1 MNQQSIKEAVSFQGI
16 GLHTGATVTV
26 TIHPAVEN
34 FGIKFQRLDLPSQ
47 PIVLADVSKVVATN
61 RSTVL
66 QQGEARVHTVEHLLS
81 ALSALGIDNALITLD
96 GEEIPILDGSSQPF
110 LTSIQ
115 SIGVVAQNAAKEYF
129 EIEQPIHYVHEAT
142 GAEFLALPAN
152 HFALTC
158 IIDFNTPFIGQQITT
173 LECLE
178 DYATQ
183 IAPARTFVLLSELE
197 HLAAQGLIKGGN
209 VDNSIVIVDKLINQ
223 VDLDALAEKIGRKSI
238 KIEQTGVL
246 NNTQLR
252 FTNEAVRHKA
262 LDVIGDLALV
272 GKITIKGKIIA
283 TKSGHSANIAFA
295 KVLKEAYQTQKKLQG
310 IPKYDPTVAPIYDV
324 VEIAKRLPHRYPFLL
339 VDKIIE
345 LSENHVVAIKN
356 ITFNEGFFQGH
367 FPNNPVMPGVLQIE
381 AMAQCGGILALST
394 VPDPHNWDT
403 YFLKIND
410 TKFKQKVVPGD
421 TVVFKME
428 LLEPIRRGI
437 VHMRGTAYVANK
449 LVSEGDLTAQ
459 IVRRKT
465 E

>member
-1 MNQQSIKEAVSFQGI
+1 MNQQSIRASVSLQGI
-16 GLHTGATVTV
+16 GLHTGASVTL
-26 TIHPAVEN
+26 TIHPATEN
-34 FGIKFQRLDLPSQ
+34 FGIKFQRLDLPNQ
-47 PIVLADVSKVVATN
+47 PIVLADVAKVVSTN

-81 ALSALGIDNALITLD
+81 ALVALGIDNALITID
-96 GEEIPILDGSSQPF
+96 AEEIPILDGSSQPF
-110 LTSIQ
+110 VDLIQ
-115 SIGVVAQNAAKEYF
+115 SIGIVEQNAAKEYF
-129 EIEQPIHYVHEAT
+129 EVQTPIHYIHEPT
-142 GAEFLALPAN
+142 GAEFLALPTN
-152 HFALTC
+152 HFAITC
-158 IIDFNTPFIGQQITT
+158 IIDFNTPFVGQQIVTFDT
-173 LECLE
+173 LAN
-178 DYATQ
+178 YATE
-183 IAPARTFVLLSELE
+183 IAPARTFVMLSELE
-197 HLAAQGLIKGGN
+197 QLAAQGLIKGGN
-209 VDNSIVIVDKLINQ
+209 VDNAIVIVDKLLEQ
-223 VDLDALAEKIGRKSI
+223 TELDTLAEKIGRKTI

-252 FTNEAVRHKA
+252 FSNEAVRHKA
-262 LDVIGDLALV
+262 LDVIGDLALI
-272 GKITIKGKIIA
+272 GKMTIKGKIIA
-283 TKSGHSANIAFA
+283 TKSGHAANIAFV
-295 KVLKEAYQTQKKLQG
+295 KVLKEAYLAQKKLQG
-310 IPKYDPTVAPIYDV
+310 VPKYDPSIAPIYDV

-345 LSENHVVAIKN
+345 LSENHVVGVKN

-403 YFLKIND
+403 YFLKIDD

-437 VHMRGTAYVANK
+437 VHMRGTAFVANK

-459 IVRRKT
+459 IVRRKVD
-465 E
+465 

>member
-16 GLHTGATVTV
+16 GLHTGANVTV
-26 TIHPAVEN
+26 TIQPAAEN
-34 FGIKFQRLDLPSQ
+34 FGIKFQRLDLPNQ
-47 PIVLADVSKVVATN
+47 PIILADVSKVVATN

-66 QQGEARVHTVEHLLS
+66 QQGEARVSTVEHLLS
-81 ALSALGIDNALITLD
+81 ALSALGIDNVLIALD

-110 LTSIQ
+110 LTSIR
-115 SIGVVAQNAAKEYF
+115 SIGIVEQNAAKEYF
-129 EIEQPIHYVHEAT
+129 EIQQPIHYVHEAT
-142 GAEFLALPAN
+142 GAEFLAVPAN

-158 IIDFNTPFIGQQITT
+158 IIDFNTEFVGQQIVS
-173 LECLE
+173 LEDIN
-178 DYATQ
+178 DYATE

-197 HLAAQGLIKGGN
+197 YLAEQGLIKGGN
-209 VDNSIVIVDKLINQ
+209 VDNAIVIVDKLINQ
-223 VDLDALAEKIGRKSI
+223 SDLDALAEKIGRKSI

-272 GKITIKGKIIA
+272 GKLTIKGKIIA
-283 TKSGHSANIAFA
+283 TKSGHAANIAFA
-295 KVLKEAYQTQKKLQG
+295 KVLKEVYQAQKKLEGVPQYNPA
-310 IPKYDPTVAPIYDV
+310 IAPVYDV

-339 VDKIIE
+339 VDKIME
-345 LSENHVVAIKN
+345 LSENHVVGVKN

-403 YFLKIND
+403 YFLKIDD
-410 TKFKQKVVPGD
+410 TKFKQKVLPGD
-421 TVVFKME
+421 TVVFKMV

-449 LVSEGDLTAQ
+449 VVSEGNLTAQ
-459 IVRRKT
+459 IVRRKV